1 MSKITV
7 AAFYQFTPVAVPIEV
22 KSALDSSL
30 AAIDLKG
37 TVLVAPEGING
48 TIAGPQGAIEKA
60 IEVLRAVPGC
70 EGLDYKQSFCDEN
83 PFYRL
88 KVRIKKEIVSMGAPE
103 ANPNEQVGDYVEP
116 EDWNTLIQSDDVV
129 VIDTRNDY
137 EVSIGSFEGAIN
149 PETKSFREFP
159 DWFRKFK
166 EDNPD
171 KKIAMFCTGGIRCEK
186 ATSLVKHEGVA
197 DVYHLKGGILK
208 YLERISED
216 QSLWNGE
223 CFVFDNRVS
232 VKHGLAQGQY
242 DMCHA
247 CRRPVSIDDKQSPQF
262 MQGISCSYCYDE
274 TNASQRERFAER
286 QKQIGLAKKRGE
298 PHIGA
303 TFSRHRK
310 TKEPDW

>member
-186 ATSLVKHEGVA
+186 ATSLVKHEGVV

-208 YLERISED
+208 YLERIGED

-262 MQGISCSYCYDE
+262 MQGISCSYCL
-274 TNASQRERFAER
+274 SL
-286 QKQIGLAKKRGE
+286 I
-298 PHIGA
+298 HI
-303 TFSRHRK
+303 
-310 TKEPDW
+310 